1 MFFCS
6 LRKNNSIARKAVAL
20 LVLCGVLFA
29 TAPIPIGWK
38 PQKNTASS
46 EPFPCQD
53 CHCGCLTP
61 EQCWTSCCCY
71 SPEERLA
78 WATEHGVEPPSYA
91 VLVNALVKKTERHVP
106 HSKAIGNKTT
116 CQNGTCVHGAGK
128 CAVVVNT
135 NSDSCCASKRPA
147 CTTCKKPKQAHA
159 TAVDPTH
166 EQDQPELI
174 AVLSVSAM
182 KCQGFSSE
190 FNLLP
195 WATLQMYS
203 ISCSFPEPI
212 VSPFEVRDEWLP
224 SSSSQPAAPPPRFSA
239 DA

>member
-1 MFFCS
+1 MFFRS
-6 LRKNNSIARKAVAL
+6 LRKNNSFARKAVSL
-20 LVLCGVLFA
+20 LVLCGVLLA

-38 PQKNTASS
+38 PKSTTASS

-71 SPEERLA
+71 TPEERLA
-78 WATEHGVEPPSYA
+78 WAIENGVEPPSYA
-91 VLVNALVKKTERHVP
+91 VLVNKAEKLVSNPKF
-106 HSKAIGNKTT
+106 IGNKTA
-116 CQNGTCVHGAGK
+116 CQNGTCEHGVGL
-128 CAVVVNT
+128 CAAVVNT
-135 NSDSCCASKRPA
+135 NSDGCCAPKRLA
-147 CTTCKKPKQAHA
+147 CTTCQKAKQALA
-159 TAVDPTH
+159 SVADVTL
-166 EQDQPELI
+166 EQEPSELV
-174 AVLSVSAM
+174 AVLSLSAM

-195 WATLQMYS
+195 WATLQRHS

-212 VSPFEVRDEWLP
+212 VTPFEVRDEWLP

-239 DA
+239 DV